1 MIVIEELDRGV
12 MMTTKSMANSIS
24 ARAMATG
31 KPIAPG
37 IFDHGARVGELYL
50 FLRCRRRHWFRWI
63 PAILILA
70 VGLIGP
76 AIVPQNPYT
85 MALNHALLPA
95 GSPGH
100 PLGTDDYGRDLLS
113 RLISGARTSVWLGAT
128 VVVCAGA
135 FGTLVGAATGYFG
148 GLVDS
153 VVMRLADALLAFPL
167 AVAALFV
174 AALLGPGTGNLILT
188 LTLLGW
194 VGYARLARS
203 LVLRVKSE
211 RFVEAARAVGAG
223 SGRILFRHI
232 LPNIAGP
239 LASYAALHIGSVILI
254 CAELGFLGFGVQ
266 PPTPDWGLMLNEGRA
281 YLRVAPQLAI
291 FPTLAITLAV
301 MSFQGLARAWNG
313 RNHSERC

>member
-1 MIVIEELDRGV
+1 
-12 MMTTKSMANSIS
+12 MTAKSMV
-24 ARAMATG
+24 ARYWTAAHKFLAG
-31 KPIAPG
+31 GPLADAFERRPG
-37 IFDHGARVGELYL
+37 AGELYL
-50 FLRCRRRHWFRWI
+50 FLRCRQRHWFRWI
-63 PAILILA
+63 PAVLIFAL
-70 VGLIGP
+70 GLIGP
-76 AIVPQNPYT
+76 AVVPQNPYT
-85 MALNHALLPA
+85 MALNQTLLPV

-100 PLGTDDYGRDLLS
+100 PLGTDDYGRDVLS
-113 RLISGARTSVWLGAT
+113 RLIFGARTSVWLGVT
-128 VVVCAGA
+128 VVACAGIL
-135 FGTLVGAATGYFG
+135 GTLIGAATGYFG
-148 GLVDS
+148 GFVDS

-174 AALLGPGTGNLILT
+174 AALLGTGTGNLILT

-203 LVLRVKSE
+203 LVLRIKNE

-266 PPTPDWGLMLNEGRA
+266 PPAPDWGLMLNEGRA

-291 FPTLAITLAV
+291 FPTLAITLTV
-301 MSFQGLARAWNG
+301 MAFQGLARAWNG
-313 RNHSERC
+313 RNHREQC